1 MATTPNYG
9 WPVPDREGIQRTE
22 IDKVKQAL
30 VSADQKVKAVDDAL
44 AAQIAAFNAHTH
56 SFASL
61 TGRPTTLAGY
71 GITDAYTK
79 TAADTAIAN
88 AVAALINSAPA
99 TLDTFAEIA
108 TALGND
114 PNLATT
120 LTTLIGQKLAKDQNL
135 NDLPNKATARAN
147 LGADAAYLGKT
158 AQAADSAKLGGVAAA
173 SYVVT
178 SRSVK
183 AGSGLTGGGALSA
196 DVTLAVSFGTAA
208 GTAAQG
214 NDSRIVNAVPNTRKV
229 IGGTGLSNGGALSSD
244 VTLNVLYGTAAGT
257 AAQGNDSRIV
267 NAVQT
272 SRQITAGNGLTGGGT
287 LAADR
292 SLAVG
297 AGTGIT
303 VAATAVSVD
312 GTVWRDGNKPT
323 GAMIGSVLA
332 SMDAVSIGSYAL
344 LRFVGTG
351 EVLQNQTAAGSDL
364 VFSNAS
370 GSSTGA
376 APTGTWRNHG
386 RSIGSGTAD
395 RTSVF
400 KRIS

>member
-9 WPVPDREGIQRTE
+9 WPLPDKDGIQRTE
-22 IDKVKQAL
+22 IDKVRQAL
-30 VSADQKVKAVDDAL
+30 VSADQKAKTVEEAL

-56 SFASL
+56 SFVAL
-61 TGRPTTLAGY
+61 TGKPTTLAGY

-158 AQAADSAKLGGVAAA
+158 ALAADSAKLGGVDAA
-173 SYVVT
+173 SYVLATRKVG
-178 SRSVK
+178 
-183 AGSGLTGGGALSA
+183 AGTGLSGGGALSA
-196 DVTLAVSFGTAA
+196 DVTLAVSFGTTA

-244 VTLNVLYGTAAGT
+244 VTLDVSYGTTAGT

-272 SRQITAGNGLTGGGT
+272 SRQITAGNGLSGGGT
-287 LAADR
+287 LSADR
-292 SLAVG
+292 SIALGTPSSISNSTTNSVG
-297 AGTGIT
+297 ATSHTHALSFVAAEVYTGDALNGTDFPLGHMISVWLGGANTSAGVRNGTISPRLHTSADHQYTTTGTG
-303 VAATAVSVD
+303 
-312 GTVWRDGNKPT
+312 
-323 GAMIGSVLA
+323 GALS
-332 SMDAVSIGSYAL
+332 
-344 LRFVGTG
+344 
-351 EVLQNQTAAGSDL
+351 
-364 VFSNAS
+364 
-370 GSSTGA
+370 
-376 APTGTWRNHG
+376 GTWRCRGAGYANEH
-386 RSIGSGTAD
+386 RLAQRTA
-395 RTSVF
+395 
-400 KRIS
+400 